1 MSTDMSG
8 KESTRAMWTA
18 APNQAKYHA
27 SGGMGELIAYVILL
41 AMLVALSTRGWV
53 FDLWFR

>member
-1 MSTDMSG
+1 MGTDISG
-8 KESTRAMWTA
+8 KESTTAMWTTE
-18 APNQAKYHA
+18 PNQAKYRA
-27 SGGMGELIAYVILL
+27 SGGMGELIVYVLLL